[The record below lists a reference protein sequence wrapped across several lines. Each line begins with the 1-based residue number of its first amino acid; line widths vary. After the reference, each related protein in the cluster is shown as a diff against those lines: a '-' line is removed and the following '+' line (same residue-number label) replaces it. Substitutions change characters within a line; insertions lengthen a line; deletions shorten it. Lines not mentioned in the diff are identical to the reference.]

1 MIERKDF
8 ILRLVAEFGAF
19 LRRVFEKKQDDRHGA
34 EVLVDGALEQITGL
48 KLSLFRMLDFQS
60 GLRMIERSRTLSAD
74 ECIVLAQ
81 LLVEKADLAQETDLS
96 MARGYLGLAR
106 QRGPVAD
113 AELRQ
118 LVTGLEAK
126 LG

>member
-34 EVLVDGALEQITGL
+34 EVLVDAALEQITGL
-48 KLSLFRMLDFQS
+48 RLSLFRMLDFES

-74 ECIVLAQ
+74 ECVVLAQ
-81 LLVEKADLAQETDLS
+81 LLVEKADLTNETDLS
-96 MARGYLGLAR
+96 MARGYLRLAR

-113 AELRQ
+113 AELQQ